1 MKAKTPNVITPFE
14 DSNNLKAL
22 SIKHKKDAQFYL
34 EKAKS
39 QEAEKKQQGF
49 HFVPINP
56 RTFVMRK
63 TN

>member
-39 QEAEKKQQGF
+39 QEIEKLKNGF
-49 HFVPINP
+49 HFVPINN